1 MPRAI
6 VGLVGQCHRVVVPS
20 WVFRGSE
27 IFSRGYF
34 VGFNF
39 FLVGVWWILNFSS
52 SVFRLSKFFSRG
64 YFVGS
69 KFFLVRFRGFNL
81 FFSHGYFIGKGPYL
95 FFSCAYNFVIQIF
108 NCWLHEKLWQKIEMQ
123 ISNQVLFSKSI
134 SAIDLFSIVTY
145 SIIAHH
151 ISLVKVQTNY
161 YNNNILI
168 LDVKKLNKMM
178 KLYHFHNLKALW
190 DGQGKTKMYFGMY
203 RVKKKLSGK
212 MSIVNCLG
220 KSFLQNY

>member
-1 MPRAI
+1 
-6 VGLVGQCHRVVVPS
+6 
-20 WVFRGSE
+20 
-27 IFSRGYF
+27 
-34 VGFNF
+34 
-39 FLVGVWWILNFSS
+39 
-52 SVFRLSKFFSRG
+52 
-64 YFVGS
+64 
-69 KFFLVRFRGFNL
+69 
-81 FFSHGYFIGKGPYL
+81 
-95 FFSCAYNFVIQIF
+95 
-108 NCWLHEKLWQKIEMQ
+108 MQ

-151 ISLVKVQTNY
+151 VSLVKVQTNY

-178 KLYHFHNLKALW
+178 KLYHFRNLKALW
-190 DGQGKTKMYFGMY
+190 DGQGKIKMYFGMY

>member
-1 MPRAI
+1 MPRHCAF
-6 VGLVGQCHRVVVPS
+6 VGISWYRNFFS
-20 WVFRGSE
+20 WVFCGFQFFPRGCLMDLK
-27 IFSRGYF
+27 
-34 VGFNF
+34 F
-39 FLVGVWWILNFSS
+39 FLVGISFVQN
-52 SVFRLSKFFSRG
+52 FFSWIFCRFKIFPRAFSWVQ
-64 YFVGS
+64 FV
-69 KFFLVRFRGFNL
+69 
-81 FFSHGYFIGKGPYL
+81 FFSWVFHRQGPCL
-95 FFSCAYNFVIQIF
+95 FFSCAYNFVIQNF

-123 ISNQVLFSKSI
+123 ISNQILFSKSI

-190 DGQGKTKMYFGMY
+190 DGQGKIKMYFGMY